1 MEILGIDIGGS
12 GIKGALVDIKKGKLL
27 SDRIRIPTPQP
38 ALPEAVNEKIG
49 KLVKKHKY
57 DGPIGIGFP
66 AVVQDGVVKTAAN
79 VSDEWIGYPG
89 AKAIKKTT
97 GCQVTL
103 LNDADAAGIAEMR
116 FGAGRKKRGVVI
128 VLTLGT
134 GIGSALFVDGSLVPN
149 TELGHLYLRKS
160 KADAEDYASD
170 RVRAAQK
177 LSWEAW
183 AARLDDYLR
192 HLDFIFSPNLIILGG
207 GVSKRDDKFIPRL
220 TVKVRVVPA
229 QLRNEAGIVGA
240 AMAAAENIK

>member
-1 MEILGIDIGGS
+1 
-12 GIKGALVDIKKGKLL
+12 
-27 SDRIRIPTPQP
+27 
-38 ALPEAVNEKIG
+38 
-49 KLVKKHKY
+49 
-57 DGPIGIGFP
+57 
-66 AVVQDGVVKTAAN
+66 
-79 VSDEWIGYPG
+79 
-89 AKAIKKTT
+89 
-97 GCQVTL
+97 
-103 LNDADAAGIAEMR
+103 MR

>member
-97 GCQVTL
+97 GCRVTL

-134 GIGSALFVDGSLVPN
+134 GIGSALFVDGRLIPN
-149 TELGHLYLRKS
+149 TELGHLYLRMS

-170 RVRAAQK
+170 RVRAAEK
-177 LSWEAW
+177 LTWEAW

-240 AMAAAENIK
+240 AMAAAENI